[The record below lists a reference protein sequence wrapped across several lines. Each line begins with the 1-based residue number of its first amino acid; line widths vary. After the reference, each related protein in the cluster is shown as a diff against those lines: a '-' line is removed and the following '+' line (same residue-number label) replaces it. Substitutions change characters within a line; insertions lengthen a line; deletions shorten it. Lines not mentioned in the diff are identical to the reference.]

1 MSSSKTNSSTSQTQI
16 QETDDNRI
24 AGSAGSTNLVLSRSN
39 IGGGVNVTTTDFD
52 SVSKAF
58 DFAGASSANAMSML
72 GGTVSKAFD
81 FARLLETGA
90 ADERAASAAQGTK
103 LALTAMDSV
112 KSAYADSTSSIKDA
126 YKDTSDTLA
135 AAYVTSKAG
144 EQKVMVAVG
153 LVVVG
158 IVAIK
163 VMGKA

>member
-58 DFAGASSANAMSML
+58 DFANSGLSMVS
-72 GGTVSKAFD
+72 GTVGKAFD

-112 KSAYADSTSSIKDA
+112 KAAYADSSSSIKDA